1 MAHAPPGHPLYLR
14 CAAFASTASD
24 AENLSAMFRD
34 YTIVLWLLKLGSLI
48 NLYFLVKTRLL
59 ASGDA
64 DAYIVVPAQILFAV
78 SAYRCLFPV
87 RYEHNVVF
95 HDSIFSSIFVT
106 RLLATFSEIAYI
118 FLFSHV
124 LRLLNINQV
133 QWVIALS
140 WLMVAQVVISQ
151 GFVWA
156 AVLTEQFELY
166 YYEELGWALIFVANT
181 IASAY
186 IYLTA
191 HALGGREVLLQLNL
205 LFGIVYLPWQVIH
218 LSSLRASARRN
229 SGRTGAGSPP
239 ISMRLATGLKRAVRV
254 KTRRTDADSWG
265 EFIGLTWMTAYW
277 ATLIPMWVYYIVRV
291 FCAH

>member
-1 MAHAPPGHPLYLR
+1 MLYLGIGLQR
-14 CAAFASTASD
+14 ALGRRADT
-24 AENLSAMFRD
+24 LMLRD

-48 NLYFLVKTRLL
+48 NLYFLVSTRLL
-59 ASGDA
+59 ASGDP
-64 DAYIVVPAQILFAV
+64 DTYIVLPAQILFAV

-106 RLLATFSEIAYI
+106 RLFATFSEIAFI

-124 LRLLNINQV
+124 LRLLDIDHV
-133 QWVIALS
+133 EWVIALS
-140 WLMVAQVVISQ
+140 WLMVTVVVISQ

-156 AVLTEQFELY
+156 AILTGQLKLY

-186 IYLTA
+186 LYMTVG
-191 HALGGREVLLQLNL
+191 ALGGREVLLKLNL

-218 LSSLRASARRN
+218 LTTLRASARRD
-229 SGRTGAGSPP
+229 SGRTGAGSAS
-239 ISMRLATGLKRAVRV
+239 IWLRLESGLKRAMLV

-265 EFIGLTWMTAYW
+265 GLIGLTWMTGYW
-277 ATLIPMWVYYIVRV
+277 ATLIPIWVYYIVRV
-291 FCAH
+291 LCPH

>member
-1 MAHAPPGHPLYLR
+1 
-14 CAAFASTASD
+14 
-24 AENLSAMFRD
+24 MFRD

-48 NLYFLVKTRLL
+48 NLYFLVNTRLV

-64 DAYIVVPAQILFAV
+64 DAYVVLPAQILFVV

-124 LRLLNINQV
+124 LRQLDIDHV
-133 QWVIALS
+133 EWVTALS

-156 AVLTEQFELY
+156 AILTEQFELY

-186 IYLTA
+186 LYLTVG
-191 HALGGREVLLQLNL
+191 ALGGREILLLLNL

-218 LSSLRASARRN
+218 LYTLRADARRN
-229 SGRTGAGSPP
+229 SGSTGAASAS
-239 ISMRLATGLKRAVRV
+239 IWTRLGTGLKRAVQV
-254 KTRRTDADSWG
+254 KNRRTDADSWG
-265 EFIGLTWMTAYW
+265 GFIGLTWMTAYW
-277 ATLIPMWVYYIVRV
+277 ATLIPVWVYYIVRV
-291 FCAH
+291 LCSH

>member
-1 MAHAPPGHPLYLR
+1 
-14 CAAFASTASD
+14 
-24 AENLSAMFRD
+24 MFRD
-34 YTIVLWLLKLGSLI
+34 YTIVLWLLKLGGLI
-48 NLYFLVKTRLL
+48 NLYFLVNTRLL

-64 DAYIVVPAQILFAV
+64 DAYIVLPAQILFAV
-78 SAYRCLFPV
+78 SAYRCVFPV
-87 RYEHNVVF
+87 RYEHNIVF

-106 RLLATFSEIAYI
+106 RLFATFFEIAYI

-124 LRLLNINQV
+124 LRLLNIDHV
-133 QWVIALS
+133 EWVIALS

-156 AVLTEQFELY
+156 AILTEQFELY

-186 IYLTA
+186 LYLTVG
-191 HALGGREVLLQLNL
+191 ALGGREVLLQLNV
-205 LFGIVYLPWQVIH
+205 LFGIMYLPWQVIH
-218 LSSLRASARRN
+218 LTILRATARRN
-229 SGRTGAGSPP
+229 SGKTEAGSPS

-265 EFIGLTWMTAYW
+265 GLIGLTWMTGYW
-277 ATLIPMWVYYIVRV
+277 ATLIPMWVYYIVGV
-291 FCAH
+291 LCPH